1 VHSLA
6 AKYRCSQVMISVDNR
21 VLTFTEQGQLL
32 NQLRN
37 PQPAQVLSALVSPDD
52 DPPQGFPLVIGMGAR
67 AEVVYMRQGGHK
79 VGSQLLHVDEVT
91 AIELSQ
97 NGQLVMT
104 AAGKRVLLWQ
114 AVSGERLR
122 NLHEHAARVRTI
134 ALSHAAGDSVAV
146 SGADDGSVAVFGTTT
161 GELMQNLR
169 GHTGSIR
176 SAEFSLDGHYI
187 VTSSADRSVRIF
199 SRQDGS
205 LVFALSDL
213 PYPPLSAELSSDG
226 KQLIVLLAHGEARL
240 YSISDVEFLH
250 AACHKLRPIVSTP
263 ACG

>member
-1 VHSLA
+1 MVHSLA

-52 DPPQGFPLVIGMGAR
+52 DPPQGFPLVIGMGSTR
-67 AEVVYMRQGGHK
+67 
-79 VGSQLLHVDEVT
+79 GSRLPTRRTQSRFAAFYVDEVT

-114 AVSGERLR
+114 TVSGERLR

-169 GHTGSIR
+169 GTHRIDSICR
-176 SAEFSLDGHYI
+176 VFS
-187 VTSSADRSVRIF
+187 
-199 SRQDGS
+199 
-205 LVFALSDL
+205 
-213 PYPPLSAELSSDG
+213 
-226 KQLIVLLAHGEARL
+226 
-240 YSISDVEFLH
+240 
-250 AACHKLRPIVSTP
+250 
-263 ACG
+263 